1 MEMWLVWLIVAGA
14 MFLLE
19 MMTAGFLVM
28 WFGISALFTM
38 GISFF
43 APENIL
49 LQTIFFLISST
60 VLIVLTKPLVK
71 KFIQKNDL
79 EPSNVYT
86 VLGKKAIVTTEIDP
100 LKGTGQIK
108 IDSDVWSARSENEE
122 VIPVGSKVEIL
133 KVEGVKVI
141 VKKVY

>member
-19 MMTAGFLVM
+19 IMTAGFLVM

-60 VLIVLTKPLVK
+60 ALIVLTKPLVK

-86 VLGKKAIVTTEIDP
+86 VLGKKALVTTEIDP

-108 IDSDVWSARSENEE
+108 IDSDVWAARSENEE